1 MDGHLRRRR
10 IMRRMISMNNIKRN
24 IQSVQYQAH
33 KDIQDTYVDIGDMLQ
48 RMKENKGDFTWK
60 D

>member
-1 MDGHLRRRR
+1 
-10 IMRRMISMNNIKRN
+10 MNNIKRN